1 MITRTMTTEEVIRAL
16 QQVDEYVLGRMVGLS
31 IKNNKKLKSKSVKN
45 NEILS
50 KSSYLIR
57 ETQDTVVVYATKII
71 QNLRGKE
78 YSTMALHYYIPT
90 YYNTYIIA
98 SINSFTKRVDMFAE
112 FSAHA
117 VERLKMRLGKDF
129 DTFFREDFLKNS
141 GIIQPVEYD
150 FNGDENEFVAHI
162 GEAFVI
168 LESEDSGHK
177 LVAKTILS
185 NDDLHSN
192 QLQYKLDSK
201 MGGDEL
207 WEETMKQ
214 LDEETVANLKGYKKL
229 GIIRAVA

>member
-1 MITRTMTTEEVIRAL
+1 MITNTMTPREVINAL
-16 QQVDEYVLGRMVGLS
+16 QEIDDYVLGRMVGLS
-31 IKNNKKLKSKSVKN
+31 IKNSKKLKSKFVKN
-45 NEILS
+45 NEIMS
-50 KSSYLIR
+50 KSSYLIPK
-57 ETQDTVVVYATKII
+57 THDTVVVYATKII
-71 QNLRGKE
+71 QYLKGKE
-78 YSTMALHYYIPT
+78 YSTMGLHYYIPT

-98 SINSFTKRVDMFAE
+98 SINSVTKRVDMFAE
-112 FSAHA
+112 FSGHS

-129 DTFFREDFLKNS
+129 DTFFKEDFLKNS
-141 GIIQPVEYD
+141 GIIQPVEYNY
-150 FNGDENEFVAHI
+150 NGDENEYVAHI
-162 GEAFVI
+162 GDAFVI
-168 LESEDSGHK
+168 MESEDSGHK

-214 LDEETVANLKGYKKL
+214 LDQETVANLKGYKKL